1 MFSVQQIA
9 NAAPVAAHNSKR
21 RFLVGMCRHCCRRA
35 NCTPSL
41 LCTKHMDGVEQL
53 GVACA
58 AIYHD
63 FIVSLQKLS
72 LLICILLLRL
82 DCMVGHLR
90 ETQCPADSMLCLQ
103 YLHCQKESTVWTQ
116 GACQPMCNIL
126 CNCTFAL
133 QACWVACH
141 TQRYGQTA
149 LLLDEFNTGENLLW
163 CQSSQQVST
172 ACHAAIVML

>member
-1 MFSVQQIA
+1 MQHQWLLTIRKGDSWLVCAGIAAAVQIA
-9 NAAPVAAHNSKR
+9 LLAFSAPNTWMELNNWV
-21 RFLVGMCRHCCRRA
+21 
-35 NCTPSL
+35 L
-41 LCTKHMDGVEQL
+41 L
-53 GVACA
+53 CA

-163 CQSSQQVST
+163 CQSYQQVST